1 MTRTRQL
8 SNILAGVVG
17 GLIVLVIGAVLIAT
31 DVIDTGDTQTV
42 VRQAPVTQPAAGSD
56 SGGGRTVNEIYDQ
69 EGRGVAFVS
78 ARGVSSNEN
87 SPFGLPQEGDATG
100 SGFVV
105 DEQGHILT
113 NAHVVEGADSV
124 EVSFDES
131 GTSVPAEVKGVDTST
146 DLAVLKV
153 DPSDVKGGVTPVPLG
168 DSSQPEVGDPV
179 IAIGN
184 PFGYSRTVTTGIVSG
199 LQRQIQA
206 PNGFTI
212 PDVIQTD
219 ASINPGNSG
228 GPLLDG
234 NGRVI
239 GINSQIATGGGQGS
253 VGIGFAIPI
262 NTAKKL
268 LPDLKAGEKIE
279 RAYLG
284 VQMQGVNKQLA
295 DDLNL
300 PVDHGAL
307 VATVTPDSPA
317 DKAGLQGGDT
327 QTSQGIAAG
336 GDLIVAIDGKEMADE
351 EAVATAIAA
360 HKPGDKVE
368 IEYYRGDDKRTVTVE
383 LAKRPANAE
392 SNAPSDQGGGGGA
405 GGGGGLFPYRQR
417 RGLTPMGSDPGLSA
431 TIAGP

>member
-1 MTRTRQL
+1 MTSTRPL
-8 SNILAGVVG
+8 TNILSGVVG

-42 VRQAPVTQPAAGSD
+42 VRQAPVTEPASGSD
-56 SGGGRTVNEIYDQ
+56 SGGGRTINEIYKQ
-69 EGRGVAFVS
+69 EGRGVAFIE
-78 ARGVSSNEN
+78 ARGVSSDQG

-105 DEQGHILT
+105 DEQGDILT

-124 EVSFDES
+124 QVSFDES
-131 GTSVPAEVKGVDTST
+131 GTSVPAEVKGVDTSS

-168 DSSQPEVGDPV
+168 DSSKAEVGDPV

-184 PFGYSRTVTTGIVSG
+184 PFGYSRTVTQGIVSAV
-199 LQRQIQA
+199 QRQIQA

-212 PDVIQTD
+212 SNVIQTD
-219 ASINPGNSG
+219 APINPGNSG

-253 VGIGFAIPI
+253 VGIGFAVPI
-262 NTAKKL
+262 DTAKKL
-268 LPDLKAGEKIE
+268 LPDLKAGETID

-284 VQMQGVNKQLA
+284 VDMQGVNKQLA
-295 DDLNL
+295 EDLNL

-307 VATVTPDSPA
+307 IASVKSGSPA
-317 DKAGLQGGDT
+317 EDAGLRGGRT
-327 QTSQGIAAG
+327 ETSSGIPAG
-336 GDLIVAIDGKEMADE
+336 GDLIVAIDGKDMADE
-351 EAVATAIAA
+351 EAVATEIAA

-368 IEYYRGDDKRTVTVE
+368 IEYYRGNDKKSVTVE
-383 LAKRPANAE
+383 LSKRPANADTA
-392 SNAPSDQGGGGGA
+392 APSDQGGD
-405 GGGGGLFPYRQR
+405 GGGGLFP
-417 RGLTPMGSDPGLSA
+417 
-431 TIAGP
+431 

>member
-1 MTRTRQL
+1 MTKARPL

-42 VRQAPVTQPAAGSD
+42 VRQAPVTAPASGSD
-56 SGGGRTVNEIYDQ
+56 SGGGRTINEIYEQ
-69 EGRGVAFVS
+69 EGRGVAFIE
-78 ARGVSSNEN
+78 ARGVTSDQN

-105 DEQGHILT
+105 DKQGDILT

-124 EVSFDES
+124 QVSFDES
-131 GTSVPAEVKGVDTST
+131 GTSVPAEVKGVDTSS

-153 DPSDVKGGVTPVPLG
+153 DSSKVKGGVTPIPLG
-168 DSSQPEVGDPV
+168 DSSKAEVGDPV

-184 PFGYSRTVTTGIVSG
+184 PFGYSRTVTQGIVSAV
-199 LQRQIQA
+199 QRQIQA

-212 PDVIQTD
+212 SNVIQTD
-219 ASINPGNSG
+219 APINPGNSG

-234 NGRVI
+234 NGRAI

-253 VGIGFAIPI
+253 VGIGFAVPI

-268 LPDLKAGEKIE
+268 LPDLKAGETIE

-295 DDLNL
+295 EDLNL
-300 PVDHGAL
+300 AADHGAL
-307 VATVTPDSPA
+307 IASVTPGSPA
-317 DKAGLQGGDT
+317 EKAGLRGGRT
-327 QTSQGIAAG
+327 ETTQGITAG
-336 GDLIVAIDGKEMADE
+336 GDLIVAIDGKDMPDE
-351 EAVATAIAA
+351 DAVAAAIAA
-360 HKPGDKVE
+360 HRPGDKVQ
-368 IEYYRGDDKRTVTVE
+368 IEYYRGNDKKTVTVE
-383 LAKRPANAE
+383 LTKRPANADT
-392 SNAPSDQGGGGGA
+392 SAPSDQGGGGGDD
-405 GGGGGLFPYRQR
+405 GGGLFP
-417 RGLTPMGSDPGLSA
+417 
-431 TIAGP
+431 